1 MQEKMLQKMWLQKE
15 ILEIEI
21 ASRFMNV
28 VEGVPANETLTL
40 LKLASFTLYSLVLI
54 CCMCLTLYVYLNV
67 YALFIITLFFMN
79 HSSIST

>member
-1 MQEKMLQKMWLQKE
+1 MK
-15 ILEIEI
+15 
-21 ASRFMNV
+21 
-28 VEGVPANETLTL
+28 TLTL